1 MPSAL
6 IVGTSPKLMLGPN
19 LTRRGWTATF
29 PPSQLFA
36 ANTGR
41 IHLGLGFIPSTV
53 VGSPDQGF
61 VLIPGS
67 FIGDEKLWEQD
78 KGVYRGEIWAV
89 ASIAGQL
96 LWVDEEWVQGAETP
110 PELPPEL
117 APAGLSPEA
126 ALAQAAAL
134 SAGGGS
140 SPELQALQAALSL
153 PSEEGT

>member
-1 MPSAL
+1 MPAQL
-6 IVGTSPKLMLGPN
+6 LVGTVPKLLLGPN

-29 PPSQLFA
+29 PPTQLFA

-41 IHLGLGFIPSTV
+41 VHLGLGFIPSTV
-53 VGSPDQGF
+53 VGSPAQGF

-117 APAGLSPEA
+117 MPITPTPEA
-126 ALAQAAAL
+126 AIAAAAAL
-134 SAGGGS
+134 AAGGGS
-140 SPELQALQAALSL
+140 SPELLAVQSALS
-153 PSEEGT
+153 PPTEEGT

>member
-1 MPSAL
+1 MPSQ
-6 IVGTSPKLMLGPN
+6 IRVGTTAKLLLGPN

-29 PPSQLFA
+29 PPTQLFA

-53 VGSPDQGF
+53 VGAPDQGF

-78 KGVYRGEIWAV
+78 KGVYRGEIWAI
-89 ASIAGQL
+89 ASVAGQL

-110 PELPPEL
+110 PGDLSEGVP
-117 APAGLSPEA
+117 APLTVEQAM
-126 ALAQAAAL
+126 AAAAAA
-134 SAGGGS
+134 SVGGGS
-140 SPELQALQAALSL
+140 SPELQALQTALQM
-153 PSEEGT
+153 PPGEGP

>member
-1 MPSAL
+1 MPSQ
-6 IVGTSPKLMLGPN
+6 IVVGTTPKMLLGPN

-53 VGSPDQGF
+53 VGAPDQGF

-110 PELPPEL
+110 PGLPPEQI
-117 APAGLSPEA
+117 PAGLTPAE
-126 ALAQAAAL
+126 ALAQAAAA
-134 SAGGGS
+134 SAGGSS
-140 SPELQALQAALSL
+140 SPELQALQSALKVGA
-153 PSEEGT
+153 EAGT